1 MNFASKIHCQLF
13 REAVK
18 NRGDSDPKVL
28 SAIYLLTAQRRLWSK
43 VKPHVLKNEILFA
56 DMAHT
61 GYTPSEYTLINCAKD
76 ICIGTQAVSLSELS
90 NDRIISPQMYDL
102 IITALRIA
110 RTGIYTGKR
119 RKGGPN

>member
-28 SAIYLLTAQRRLWSK
+28 SAINLLTAQRRLWGK
-43 VKPHVLKNEILFA
+43 VKPHVLKNEILFE

-61 GYTPSEYTLINCAKD
+61 GCTPNEYILINCAKD
-76 ICIGTQAVSLSELS
+76 ICIGTQSVTLSELS

-102 IITALRIA
+102 IITALKIS
-110 RTGIYTGKR
+110 RTGNYTGKR